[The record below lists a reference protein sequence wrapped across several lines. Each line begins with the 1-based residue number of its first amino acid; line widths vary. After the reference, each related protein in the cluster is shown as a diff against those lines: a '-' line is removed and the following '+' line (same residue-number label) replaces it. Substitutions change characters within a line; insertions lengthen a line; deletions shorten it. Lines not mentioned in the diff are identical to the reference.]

1 MNPLRLIRLVRARRR
16 RRFARAARALRK
28 ADARRQQALV
38 TIAGQAQLW
47 VGLAKLAA
55 DKWVALRTGDCVICG
70 RDSIVV
76 LPIAPVT
83 DVAATFAARSTATCP
98 TCQTCTVM
106 LGATHAGR

>member
-1 MNPLRLIRLVRARRR
+1 MNPVRLVKFIRARRR
-16 RRFARAARALRK
+16 RRFARAARTLRQ

-55 DKWVALRTGDCVICG
+55 DGWVALRTGDCAVCG
-70 RDSIVV
+70 RDSLVV

-83 DVAATFAARSTATCP
+83 DVAAAFPDRSTTTCP
-98 TCQTCTVM
+98 TCQTRTVM
-106 LGATHAGR
+106 LGAPHAGR